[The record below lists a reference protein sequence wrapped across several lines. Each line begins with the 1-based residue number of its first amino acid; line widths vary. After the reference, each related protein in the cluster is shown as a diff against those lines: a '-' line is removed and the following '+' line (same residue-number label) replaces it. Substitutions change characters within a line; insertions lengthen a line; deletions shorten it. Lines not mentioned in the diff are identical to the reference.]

1 MKEALQQTGEL
12 GKQIRK
18 LTKENDG
25 QQLSVSVGD
34 KITVTLLEHST
45 AGYRWSIT
53 QLDTNVISTLEDKYI
68 RPKSKNFGAAG
79 ERKFTLQ
86 AMNPASTDVVLEE
99 KRPWEAEE
107 KAVSKFKINVL
118 ISSK

>member
-12 GKQIRK
+12 GKQIRE

-34 KITVTLLEHST
+34 KIIVKLLEHST

-53 QLDTNVISTLEDKYI
+53 LLDTNLITKLEDKYI
-68 RPKSKNFGAAG
+68 EPKSKNLGAAG
-79 ERKFTLQ
+79 KRKFTLE
-86 AMNPASTDVVLEE
+86 ALNSGTTDVILEE
-99 KRPWEAEE
+99 KRQWEAEE
-107 KAVSKFKINVL
+107 KSASTFKINVL
-118 ISSK
+118 ISS